1 MKNGFVEISAVR
13 TIRAAIDRATNW
25 QYPSRVISRPGMGKT
40 TALRHFERKLG
51 AVYCMVKA
59 QHKDT
64 AGMYL
69 MLLEAYGLYRR
80 GKTARDDANQ
90 IYHDLTRSE
99 FDGDGWQVV
108 PHKRP
113 LLVDEYQTLEAT
125 ALRELLNIVE
135 ECRIPLVL
143 CGNGERLAK
152 ERKADRAALEQVWN
166 RVRPTY
172 RIDAPDADDCR
183 NIAIEFDVE
192 FDHATYAALAAY
204 GDSTSVRDLV
214 CLLGEARAVAEVGVI
229 TLHHIE
235 TAVLTIYGTHAA
247 LKLLTTDQ
255 PTAMNGRP

>member
-1 MKNGFVEISAVR
+1 MTTTFVEISAVR
-13 TIRAAIDRATNW
+13 IIRTAIERATAW

-40 TALRHFERKLG
+40 TALRHFERELD

-69 MLLEAYGLYRR
+69 MLLEAYGLYRH

-90 IYHDLTRSE
+90 VYRDLTRSE
-99 FDGDGWQVV
+99 FVGEGWQVTQ
-108 PHKRP
+108 HERP

-152 ERKADRAALEQVWN
+152 ERKADRAALAQVWN

-172 RIDAPDADDCR
+172 RIDPPDADDCR
-183 NIAIEFDVE
+183 TIAIEFDVE

-204 GDSTSVRDLV
+204 GGRSSVRDLV
-214 CLLGEARAVAEVGVI
+214 CLLGEAKAYASAGVI
-229 TLHHIE
+229 KLHHIE
-235 TAVLTIYGTHAA
+235 TAVLTIHDSRDA
-247 LKLLTTDQ
+247 LKLLSSNPST
-255 PTAMNGRP
+255 

>member
-1 MKNGFVEISAVR
+1 MNTGFVEITAVR
-13 TIRAAIDRATNW
+13 IIRTAIDRAMAW

-40 TALRHFERKLG
+40 TALRHFERELG

-64 AGMYL
+64 GGMYL
-69 MLLEAYGLYRR
+69 LLLEAYGLYRQ

-90 IYHDLTRSE
+90 VYRELTRSE
-99 FDGDGWQVV
+99 FVGEGWQVV
-108 PHKRP
+108 QHKRP

-172 RIDAPDADDCR
+172 RIDVPDADDCR
-183 NIAIEFDVE
+183 AIAIEFNVE

-204 GDSTSVRDLV
+204 GDSTSVRDLA
-214 CLLGEARAVAEVGVI
+214 CLLGEARAVADVGVI

-235 TAVLTIYGTHAA
+235 TAVLTIYGTRDA
-247 LKLLTTDQ
+247 LKLLSTHPST
-255 PTAMNGRP
+255 